1 MMTTTMMMMMMMMT
15 TVAAEVMV
23 MGMVMKMHKRFDF
36 LPNYKNPCW
45 IDWTGQLQRLRCLPY
60 FHLLGVD
67 KSGTTDLHS
76 RIAQH
81 PHILY
86 NNGGIGKET
95 YFWCW
100 LKYGQWM
107 TRASTPKTFFNYLR
121 AFDKPTAHIANTTD
135 SRGFHYLITGDGT
148 PMDFWD
154 FRAWP
159 LIPQNKGLK
168 EPVVLTPHLMKHV
181 YPDPKFIVILRD
193 PVNRLYSDYV
203 FLGYGLSPEKFRIDV
218 PRALDMMEKCLKINT
233 TRQCVFSND
242 TYVNLPMRLHIGM
255 YSVFMKEW
263 LAVFPRDRFYI
274 LRTED
279 YQANMKEH
287 LRRIYK
293 FLDVGQW
300 MRRTVTPKT
309 FFNYLRAFDKPSAH
323 IANTTD
329 SRGFH
334 YLITGDGTPMDFWD
348 FRAWP
353 LIPQNKG
360 EGHRDSIRASHGYP
374 CVFVASPWL
383 YSDYVFL
390 GYGLSPEKFRIDVPR
405 ALDMMEKCLKIN
417 TTRQCVFSN
426 DTYVNLPMRLHIGM
440 YSVFMKEWLAVFPRD
455 RFYILRTED
464 YQANMKE
471 HLRRIYKFLDV
482 GIRSTQ
488 NNNAKK
494 PVKLSLTLTT
504 FCYDYYY

>member
-1 MMTTTMMMMMMMMT
+1 MRISTRRFFRPRLTTF
-15 TVAAEVMV
+15 VLLAAAVVLFVSIQGPLETLVSQRNMWLKLEQALRPEVSLKCLDPEWKGSVQDTLCM
-23 MGMVMKMHKRFDF
+23 KRFDF

-168 EPVVLTPHLMKHV
+168 E
-181 YPDPKFIVILRD
+181 
-193 PVNRLYSDYV
+193 LYSDYV

-293 FLDVGQW
+293 FLDVEPLSDKSLDEIVNKT
-300 MRRTVTPKT
+300 RRHVTQRK
-309 FFNYLRAFDKPSAH
+309 
-323 IANTTD
+323 
-329 SRGFH
+329 
-334 YLITGDGTPMDFWD
+334 
-348 FRAWP
+348 
-353 LIPQNKG
+353 
-360 EGHRDSIRASHGYP
+360 
-374 CVFVASPWL
+374 
-383 YSDYVFL
+383 
-390 GYGLSPEKFRIDVPR
+390 
-405 ALDMMEKCLKIN
+405 
-417 TTRQCVFSN
+417 
-426 DTYVNLPMRLHIGM
+426 VNLTDM
-440 YSVFMKEWLAVFPRD
+440 YPDTRELLTKFYSPYNRELAK
-455 RFYILRTED
+455 ILED
-464 YQANMKE
+464 PGY
-471 HLRRIYKFLDV
+471 LWT
-482 GIRSTQ
+482 S
-488 NNNAKK
+488 
-494 PVKLSLTLTT
+494 
-504 FCYDYYY
+504 

>member
-1 MMTTTMMMMMMMMT
+1 MRISTRRFFRPRLTTFVLLAAAVVLFVSIQGPLGKLVSQRNMRLKLEQARRPDMTVRTPSSGSAGDQLNTPENLSSYLKCLDPEWKGSVQDTLCM
-15 TVAAEVMV
+15 
-23 MGMVMKMHKRFDF
+23 KRFDL

-76 RIAQH
+76 RIVQH

-100 LKYGQWM
+100 VKYGQWM
-107 TRASTPKTFFNYLR
+107 RRTVTPKTFFNYLR

-168 EPVVLTPHLMKHV
+168 E
-181 YPDPKFIVILRD
+181 
-193 PVNRLYSDYV
+193 LYSDYV

-293 FLDVGQW
+293 FLDVEPLSDKSLDEIVNKT
-300 MRRTVTPKT
+300 RRHVTQRK
-309 FFNYLRAFDKPSAH
+309 
-323 IANTTD
+323 
-329 SRGFH
+329 
-334 YLITGDGTPMDFWD
+334 
-348 FRAWP
+348 
-353 LIPQNKG
+353 
-360 EGHRDSIRASHGYP
+360 
-374 CVFVASPWL
+374 
-383 YSDYVFL
+383 
-390 GYGLSPEKFRIDVPR
+390 
-405 ALDMMEKCLKIN
+405 
-417 TTRQCVFSN
+417 
-426 DTYVNLPMRLHIGM
+426 VNLTDM
-440 YSVFMKEWLAVFPRD
+440 YPDTRELLTKFYSPYNRELAK
-455 RFYILRTED
+455 ILED
-464 YQANMKE
+464 PGY
-471 HLRRIYKFLDV
+471 LWT
-482 GIRSTQ
+482 S
-488 NNNAKK
+488 
-494 PVKLSLTLTT
+494 
-504 FCYDYYY
+504 